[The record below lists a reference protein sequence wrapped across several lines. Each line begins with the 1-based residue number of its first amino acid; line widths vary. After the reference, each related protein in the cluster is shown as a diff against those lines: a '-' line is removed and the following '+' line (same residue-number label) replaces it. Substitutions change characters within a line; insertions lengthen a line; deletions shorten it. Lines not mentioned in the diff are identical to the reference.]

1 MTEIILRGDNPY
13 IHIAGVSYEDPGA
26 YVVDLN
32 EDFSQ
37 NVPESNIEASKD
49 GGNNYITANYDEL
62 KNGVGS
68 SGDEF
73 YIKYTHTDISDVSRA
88 VYIVDNSYT
97 RYMFTDNISK
107 FFDKDNK
114 LTNRQLQI
122 DNNFIKAHRDYID
135 LIKILVYA
143 FILII
148 PLLILTKIN
157 FISKPVAMAFSSFI
171 LILALLYIVYHLI
184 FKQDAYLKR
193 DKKNYDLIKIEDTMR
208 HKKLVKSGIIDP
220 NESVLSQLYRDC
232 VGNQCCTDY
241 MTYDGNIRQ
250 CIPTN
255 INVGKY
261 WKKEPRPNTK
271 NITDISMIDPDDNEK
286 SIKEYID
293 YILTPDNGID
303 YDVNTNGNNYII
315 LPDNSYNS
323 TNLSSLA
330 SNNTINIG
338 DYISTT
344 SNSSTIYYVIVNGI
358 ETFTNMSDNNKPINP
373 CTNSCFNNITDLNI
387 DFFAINID
395 NNNSNNSNN
404 SNKIEWSNTMLD
416 SILSPFNL
424 DYREPFSAKNY
435 INRIK
440 EISNNITNGR

>member
-1 MTEIILRGDNPY
+1 MTEIKLRGDDPY

-26 YVVDLN
+26 YVVDQN
-32 EDFSQ
+32 GDFSQ
-37 NVPESNIEASKD
+37 NVLDSIKASKNTD
-49 GGNNYITANYDEL
+49 TIYNPGNYDEL
-62 KNGVGS
+62 TNGLGI
-68 SGDEF
+68 SGDVF
-73 YIKYTHTDISDVSRA
+73 YIKYTHTGINYVTRA
-88 VYIVDNSYT
+88 VYLVDNTYS

-220 NESVLSQLYRDC
+220 NDGIISKMYRDC

-261 WKKEPRPNTK
+261 WKERNSLPTTQNAE
-271 NITDISMIDPDDNEK
+271 NISDISMIDQNGYQK
-286 SIKEYID
+286 TIKD
-293 YILTPDNGID
+293 YINDNFITTP
-303 YDVNTNGNNYII
+303 VNSNTYYILNN
-315 LPDNSYNS
+315 DDYNS

-338 DYISTT
+338 DYISAT
-344 SNSSTIYYVIVNGI
+344 SDSSTNYYVIVNGI

-395 NNNSNNSNN
+395 NNNNSNN
-404 SNKIEWSNTMLD
+404 SNKIEWSNTILD

>member
-1 MTEIILRGDNPY
+1 MTETIILRGDNPY
-13 IHIAGVSYEDPGA
+13 IHIRGVSYEDPGA
-26 YVVDLN
+26 YVVDQN
-32 EDFSQ
+32 EDFLK
-37 NVPESNIEASKD
+37 NVPESDIMVISPTGYNF
-49 GGNNYITANYDEL
+49 NNL
-62 KNGVGS
+62 KNGYGS
-68 SGDEF
+68 SGDEIIF
-73 YIKYTHTDISDVSRA
+73 KYSHTSA
-88 VYIVDNSYT
+88 VPVFRSVYLVDNSYS

-220 NESVLSQLYRDC
+220 NDGIISKMYRDC

-261 WKKEPRPNTK
+261 WKKEPQPNTK

-395 NNNSNNSNN
+395 NNNNSNN
-404 SNKIEWSNTMLD
+404 NNKIEWSNTILD
-416 SILSPFNL
+416 SILSPFSL

>member
-1 MTEIILRGDNPY
+1 MTEIILRGDDPY

-26 YVVDLN
+26 YVVDQN
-32 EDFSQ
+32 GDFSQ
-37 NVPESNIEASKD
+37 NVLDSTITASKD
-49 GGNNYITANYDEL
+49 GGSDYNPGNYDEL
-62 KNGVGS
+62 TNGLGI
-68 SGDEF
+68 SGDVF
-73 YIKYTHTDISDVSRA
+73 YIKYTHTGIDDVSRA
-88 VYIVDNSYT
+88 VYLVDNTYSSL
-97 RYMFTDNISK
+97 FTDNISK

-208 HKKLVKSGIIDP
+208 HKKLVKSGIIDT
-220 NESVLSQLYRDC
+220 NEGVLSQLYRDC

-261 WKKEPRPNTK
+261 WKERNSPPTTQNAE
-271 NITDISMIDPDDNEK
+271 NISDISMIDPDDNEK
-286 SIKEYID
+286 SIKTYID
-293 YILTPDNGID
+293 DISSSEGTI
-303 YDVNTNGNNYII
+303 NGNKYII
-315 LPDNSYNS
+315 LPDISYNS
-323 TNLSSLA
+323 TNLSNLA

-338 DYISTT
+338 DYISITSDGSTT
-344 SNSSTIYYVIVNGI
+344 YYYVIVNGI

-395 NNNSNNSNN
+395 NNSNN

-416 SILSPFNL
+416 SILSPFSL

>member
-1 MTEIILRGDNPY
+1 MTEIILRGDDPY

-26 YVVDLN
+26 YVVDQN
-32 EDFSQ
+32 GDFSQ
-37 NVPESNIEASKD
+37 NVLDSTITASKNRD
-49 GGNNYITANYDEL
+49 SDYIRGNYDEL
-62 KNGVGS
+62 TNGLGI
-68 SGDEF
+68 SGDVF
-73 YIKYTHTDISDVSRA
+73 YIKYTHTGIDDVSRS
-88 VYIVDNSYT
+88 VYLVDNTYSSL
-97 RYMFTDNISK
+97 FTDNISK

-208 HKKLVKSGIIDP
+208 HKKLVKSGIIDT
-220 NESVLSQLYRDC
+220 NEGVLSQLYRDC

-261 WKKEPRPNTK
+261 WKERNSPPTTQNAE
-271 NITDISMIDPDDNEK
+271 NISDISMIDPDDNEK
-286 SIKEYID
+286 SIKTYID
-293 YILTPDNGID
+293 DISSSEGTI
-303 YDVNTNGNNYII
+303 NGNKYII
-315 LPDNSYNS
+315 LPDISYNS
-323 TNLSSLA
+323 TNLSNLA

-338 DYISTT
+338 DYISITSDGSTT
-344 SNSSTIYYVIVNGI
+344 YYYVIVNGI

-395 NNNSNNSNN
+395 NNSNN

-416 SILSPFNL
+416 SILSPFSL

>member
-1 MTEIILRGDNPY
+1 MEIILRGDNPY
-13 IHIAGVSYEDPGA
+13 IHIAGVSYEDSGA
-26 YVVDLN
+26 YVVDQN
-32 EDFSQ
+32 GDFSQ
-37 NVPESNIEASKD
+37 NVLNITAKKNGD
-49 GGNNYITANYDEL
+49 NNYTSGTYTDL
-62 KNGVGS
+62 KNGLGS
-68 SGDEF
+68 SGDKFELI
-73 YIKYTHTDISDVSRA
+73 YSHTGTTDMSRT
-88 VYIVDNSYT
+88 VYLVDNNYS

-122 DNNFIKAHRDYID
+122 DNNFIKSHRDYID

-157 FISKPVAMAFSSFI
+157 FISKPVAIAFSSFI

-193 DKKNYDLIKIEDTMR
+193 DKKNYDLIKIEDNMR
-208 HKKLVKSGIIDP
+208 HKKLVKSGIIDD
-220 NESVLSQLYRDC
+220 NDGIISQTYRDC
-232 VGNQCCTDY
+232 VGDQCCTDY

-261 WKKEPRPNTK
+261 WKKASPNPNAK
-271 NITDISMIDPDDNEK
+271 DITDISMIVPDDNK
-286 SIKEYID
+286 STIKDYIKDHYID
-293 YILTPDNGID
+293 NVNFSIPTI
-303 YDVNTNGNNYII
+303 YDSSYII
-315 LPDNSYNS
+315 LPDSSYNL

-338 DYISTT
+338 DYISVNN
-344 SNSSTIYYVIVNGI
+344 NSYVIVNGI

-395 NNNSNNSNN
+395 NNSNSNNN
-404 SNKIEWSNTMLD
+404 NKIEWSNTILD
-416 SILSPFNL
+416 SILSPFSL
-424 DYREPFSAKNY
+424 DYKEPFSAKNY
-435 INRIK
+435 MDRIK

>member
-1 MTEIILRGDNPY
+1 MTEIILRGDDPY

-26 YVVDLN
+26 YVVDQN
-32 EDFSQ
+32 GDFSQ
-37 NVPESNIEASKD
+37 NVLDSTITASKD
-49 GGNNYITANYDEL
+49 GGSDYNPGNYDEL
-62 KNGVGS
+62 TNGLGI
-68 SGDEF
+68 SGDVF
-73 YIKYTHTDISDVSRA
+73 YIKYTHTGIDDVSRS
-88 VYIVDNSYT
+88 VYLVDNTYSSL
-97 RYMFTDNISK
+97 FTDNISK

-208 HKKLVKSGIIDP
+208 HKKLVKSGIIDT
-220 NESVLSQLYRDC
+220 NEGVLSQLYRDC

-261 WKKEPRPNTK
+261 WKERNSPPTTQNAE
-271 NITDISMIDPDDNEK
+271 NISDISMIDPDDNEK
-286 SIKEYID
+286 SIKTYID
-293 YILTPDNGID
+293 DISSSEGTI
-303 YDVNTNGNNYII
+303 NGNKYII
-315 LPDNSYNS
+315 LPDISYNS
-323 TNLSSLA
+323 TNLSNLA

-338 DYISTT
+338 DYISITSDGSTT
-344 SNSSTIYYVIVNGI
+344 YYYVIVNGI

-395 NNNSNNSNN
+395 NNSNN

-416 SILSPFNL
+416 SILSPFSL